1 MKHAARRSI
10 QRIAA
15 AILVAASSL
24 GFAQTLTEFHLPGM
38 QPTDI
43 DTDPN
48 TGDVYFLD
56 PASQT
61 VNRLSGGTIRQWPP
75 GPCFL
80 TPIDKIAVSNVLY
93 NPAVY
98 FTSIVTNNICILNPS
113 APPVLQWYPLPFV
126 VNSPR
131 TLSVD
136 PTGNAWFSSTPGAG
150 PEALGSL
157 NPITGIVHLWLL
169 PAVVA
174 TPGDAIDGLQ
184 FANNQLYFSVTGS
197 LNQICVMLNPA
208 INPSPT
214 NCYPVPF
221 TQPVPI
227 RVNSVGQ
234 VYRIAGAGF
243 NRIAR
248 LDIASSILT
257 QWGTPS
263 SPDIYLSPVDPPYF
277 TSFTPEVDRLDPT
290 IPGFN
295 TPALPN
301 PVNLYSDYL
310 SAQMNAFNVPWGD
323 FTPAVV
329 NSPLN
334 ATTSGAFNIWAA
346 TSSTGPLTVDPLG
359 AVWISETAA
368 GNIATFLP

>member
-1 MKHAARRSI
+1 M
-10 QRIAA
+10 
-15 AILVAASSL
+15 
-24 GFAQTLTEFHLPGM
+24 
-38 QPTDI
+38 
-43 DTDPN
+43 
-48 TGDVYFLD
+48 
-56 PASQT
+56 
-61 VNRLSGGTIRQWPP
+61 
-75 GPCFL
+75 
-80 TPIDKIAVSNVLY
+80 LY
-93 NPAVY
+93 SPAVY

-113 APPVLQWYPLPFV
+113 APPVLQWHTLPFV

-136 PTGNAWFSSTPGAG
+136 PTGNAWFSSTPAAG

-174 TPGDAIDGLQ
+174 TPGDAIDGFQ
-184 FANNQLYFSVTGS
+184 FANNKLYFSVTGS

-221 TQPVPI
+221 NQPVPI

-263 SPDIYLSPVDPPYF
+263 SPDIYLSPVDPPC
-277 TSFTPEVDRLDPT
+277 E
-290 IPGFN
+290 
-295 TPALPN
+295 A
-301 PVNLYSDYL
+301 
-310 SAQMNAFNVPWGD
+310 
-323 FTPAVV
+323 
-329 NSPLN
+329 
-334 ATTSGAFNIWAA
+334 GA
-346 TSSTGPLTVDPLG
+346 
-359 AVWISETAA
+359 
-368 GNIATFLP
+368 